1 MLGFVHLFNLLLLA
15 LFRRR
20 PVASPAPAAS

>member
-1 MLGFVHLFNLLLLA
+1 MLGCVHLFNLLLLA

-20 PVASPAPAAS
+20 TTISAAPATS